1 MARRVFFHIGAPKTG
16 TTYLQRIMWQNRA
29 ALASSG
35 VLIPGDDYRDRVWA
49 TEVVREMPLVD
60 ARAERAWDLIV
71 RQIRGFDGD
80 AVLSH
85 EFFSA
90 ASKEQAERAIAALAP
105 AQVHVV
111 YTARDLTR
119 LIPALWQ
126 ERLKYRFTGKFS
138 EFEPAPLSSPPKAHW
153 SWRTIDVVDALQR
166 WGATLPPERV
176 HVVTVPGPGA
186 PRDLLWRRFAQACDF
201 DPDIAD
207 LDLPSANESMGL
219 VESELLRRV
228 NPRIGEEIR
237 GVIEVPTW
245 VRDYLGLRVLAERDG
260 ERIGL
265 GQARHTQMRER
276 SLTAV
281 ATLRDA
287 GYDVVGDL
295 DELVAPKEAPGLRQP
310 EAVTNDE
317 LLDVALDVI
326 AQMLSDY
333 RQVARE
339 RRDLE
344 RELSGRPT
352 VSSAGSFTVRA
363 RRGVQRRLRRLRRLA
378 RRRARRV

>member
-1 MARRVFFHIGAPKTG
+1 VFFHIGAPKTG
-16 TTYLQRIMWQNRA
+16 TTYLQRIMWSNRR
-29 ALASSG
+29 ALASIG

-49 TEVVREMPLVD
+49 TEVIREMPLVD

-71 RQIRGFDGD
+71 RQIRGFAGD

-90 ASKEQAERAIAALAP
+90 ASKEQAERAIATLAP
-105 AQVHVV
+105 AEVHVV

-166 WGATLPPERV
+166 WGATLPPEHV

-186 PRDLLWRRFAQACDF
+186 PRNLLWRRFAQACDF
-201 DPDIAD
+201 DPDVAD
-207 LDLPSANESMGL
+207 LDLPAANESMGL

-237 GVIEVPTW
+237 GVIEIPTW

-260 ERIGL
+260 EKIGL
-265 GQARHTQMRER
+265 GPARHTQMRER

-281 ATLRDA
+281 AALRDA

-295 DELVAPKEAPGLRQP
+295 DDLVAPPEAPALRQP

-333 RQVARE
+333 RAVARE
-339 RRDLE
+339 RRDLK
-344 RELSGRPT
+344 RELLSGTPPRSL
-352 VSSAGSFTVRA
+352 VGRVK
-363 RRGVQRRLRRLRRLA
+363 RRLGRLA
-378 RRRARRV
+378 RRV